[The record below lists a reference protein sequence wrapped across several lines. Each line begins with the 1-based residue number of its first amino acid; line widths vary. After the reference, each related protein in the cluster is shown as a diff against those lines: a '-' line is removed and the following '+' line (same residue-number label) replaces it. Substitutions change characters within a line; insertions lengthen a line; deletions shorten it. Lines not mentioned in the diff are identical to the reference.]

1 MNQGEQSKVHLLG
14 ITVDPFDLDE
24 TVAAVGRLM
33 ESNGLAHVV
42 TANLDYLEQAQ
53 RDAGLADVVGR
64 ADLVVP
70 DGVPLLW
77 MAAWSRQHLPG
88 RVNGTDLVVRLLSAA
103 SERGW
108 KVALLGGD
116 PGVAE
121 AAAKAAH
128 ARWGTPVGGVWQL
141 TPAEVGD
148 REVSNRIASEVGDLG
163 RPLVLIALGAGRQDK
178 WISEHRQLLGN
189 GVAIGV
195 GSALDFIAGT
205 RPRAPLAFQRTGFE
219 WLWRMLQEPRRLW
232 RRYLVDDLGL
242 LCRFGMRSLVL
253 RLRRG

>member
-1 MNQGEQSKVHLLG
+1 MSQGERCRVQLLG
-14 ITVDPFDLDE
+14 VGVDACDLDA

-33 ESNGLAHVV
+33 ASDGLAHVV
-42 TANLDYLEQAQ
+42 TANLDYLAQVQ
-53 RDAGLADVVGR
+53 RDAGLADLVRR

-88 RVNGTDLVVRLLSAA
+88 RVNGTDLVVRLMSVA

-128 ARWGTPVGGVWQL
+128 ARWGTPVGGVWPL

-148 REVSNRIASEVGDLG
+148 PATSSRIASEVGDLG
-163 RPLVLIALGAGRQDK
+163 RPLVLVALGAGRQDK
-178 WISEHRQLLGN
+178 WICEHGSLLGD

-205 RPRAPLAFQRTGFE
+205 RPRAPRALQKTGFE

-232 RRYLVDDLGL
+232 RRYLVEDLGL
-242 LCRFGMRSLVL
+242 LGSFGLRSFLI
-253 RLRRG
+253 RMRRG